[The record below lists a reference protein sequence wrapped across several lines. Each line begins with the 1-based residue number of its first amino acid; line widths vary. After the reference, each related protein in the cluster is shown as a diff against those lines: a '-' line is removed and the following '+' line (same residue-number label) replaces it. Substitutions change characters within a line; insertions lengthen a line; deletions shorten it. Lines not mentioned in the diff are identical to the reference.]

1 MCCLNFDREVVLSRL
16 GNVKKIDWL
25 MNLDRKVHPAYV
37 LLESWYN
44 LAIRSFLRGQNRKF
58 YTKPTDDAII
68 FAYLKTRETSGIDQ
82 WIKLIKKGTKTIGI
96 DGIWTWVCQK
106 ISKSQK
112 QIMMF
117 LILPQNDVFR
127 SFFGRIWDFI
137 ICFHIY
143 WPLTTTP
150 MHAEMIFLL

>member
-96 DGIWTWVCQK
+96 DGIWTWVCLVRVQNWVDFFFYKFK
-106 ISKSQK
+106 IVLQNKIWS
-112 QIMMF
+112 
-117 LILPQNDVFR
+117 LI
-127 SFFGRIWDFI
+127 
-137 ICFHIY
+137 
-143 WPLTTTP
+143 WPLQRVIR
-150 MHAEMIFLL
+150 H